1 MEKIKETCASNIC
14 SDQNQK
20 KECID
25 KYSNNTENV
34 TNSFPNNNLQES
46 RASLA
51 RRILFFAKSRFTIG
65 LIALGLVVILWS
77 SDGFLINYIL
87 SDFSKP
93 FFLTY
98 FSISTLQL
106 YFIGIIIRKFF
117 AKRRLGNMQNN
128 PPDTKDISSY
138 PAAEIIDLKR
148 TDTLMSA
155 TPTEHNNSPLRCLVP
170 MTRKEIFRL
179 SVYFFIVYFTANY
192 FANASFEYTDVV
204 SASIL
209 LSTSCFFT
217 LVLCTIF
224 RIEKFTLMKGLS
236 VLICAAGVF
245 ILFFTTMD
253 ESAKDR
259 LRGNLYALASAVLY
273 GVYSVM
279 AKKVIIDESRV
290 DMPLFFGFVGLL
302 STISLWPLFIIFH
315 YTGFETFELP
325 STGMSFGL
333 LFVKNLIGTLLSN
346 YCWLVALL
354 YTTPLVVAIGISLC
368 TPLTLIVDVIINKTD
383 IIGYRALTGLFI
395 IIGFLIVNFSELYP
409 KFNYFW
415 ENLIFG
421 KGDNNEDLPEPG
433 IHKSIENNV

>member
-1 MEKIKETCASNIC
+1 MENTKETYTSSVC
-14 SDQNQK
+14 SDQDQM
-20 KECID
+20 KESID
-25 KYSNNTENV
+25 KYPNTTGNG
-34 TNSFPNNNLQES
+34 TSSFPNNNLQES
-46 RASLA
+46 RATLI
-51 RRILFFAKSRFTIG
+51 RKVLFFAKSRFSIG
-65 LIALGLVVILWS
+65 LIALGIVVVLWS

-106 YFIGIIIRKFF
+106 YFIGIVIRKYR
-117 AKRRLGNMQNN
+117 AKKRLGNRQNN
-128 PPDTKDISSY
+128 PDAEDIPSY
-138 PAAEIIDLKR
+138 PATEIIDLKR

-155 TPTEHNNSPLRCLVP
+155 TPTEHNNSALRCLVP

-224 RIEKFTLMKGLS
+224 GIDKFTLMKGLS
-236 VLICAAGVF
+236 VLVCAAGVF

-302 STISLWPLFIIFH
+302 STVSLWPLFIIFH

-325 STGMSFGL
+325 PTAASFGL

-346 YCWLVALL
+346 YCWLIALL

-368 TPLTLIVDVIINKTD
+368 TPLTLVGDVIINKTD

-421 KGDNNEDLPEPG
+421 KSDNNAESPESDS
-433 IHKSIENNV
+433 HKPIENSV